1 MQSSFQQKLFFQLN
15 FHKYPYKI
23 SFKPGIFSMT
33 DATPQESTNTKNH
46 SKRMAVPVPTSGKLV
61 GVIFIILYRRL
72 IKNG

>member
-1 MQSSFQQKLFFQLN
+1 
-15 FHKYPYKI
+15 
-23 SFKPGIFSMT
+23 MT